1 MHAEEKVA
9 RLVSADA
16 VLVHRCQADDCT
28 AFDEIVALYKDGIY
42 NYVWRMISNREDAED
57 LTQEVFVRAF
67 GAIKSFRRESNLRT
81 WLYRIAT
88 NLCVDRYRR
97 AGLEKQY
104 FVSLDRKHQ
113 DEDGE
118 SAAFEL
124 PDVTYDPQ
132 RMYEQTELQAE
143 IQKALMK
150 LPDKLRSAVL
160 LFDMEDMSYD
170 EIAEAVGCPVG
181 TVKSRI
187 FNARVQLRQTLKQY
201 MECGSLLG

>member
-1 MHAEEKVA
+1 M
-9 RLVSADA
+9 VSADA
-16 VLVHRCQADDCT
+16 VLVHRCQADDAA

-67 GAIKSFRRESNLRT
+67 GAIKKFRRESNLRT

-88 NLCVDRYRR
+88 NLCVDKYRR

-104 FVSLDRKHQ
+104 FVPLERRQ
-113 DEDGE
+113 TDEDGDPV
-118 SAAFEL
+118 AFDL
-124 PDVTYDPQ
+124 PDTTNDPQ
-132 RMYEQTELQAE
+132 RVFEQTELQAE
-143 IQKALMK
+143 IQKALVR
-150 LPDKLRSAVL
+150 LPEKLRSALL
-160 LFDMEDMSYD
+160 LFDLEGMSYD

-187 FNARVQLRQTLKQY
+187 FNARVQLRGLLRTY
-201 MECGSLLG
+201 VECPR